1 MKQILDKLLK
11 RPPQQPL
18 KDQLRKQFNDKLA
31 EVDRMREELDQIVKT
46 ACDKAFLKGDIS

>member
-18 KDQLRKQFNDKLA
+18 KDQLRKQLA
-31 EVDRMREELDQIVKT
+31 EVDRMREELDRIVKT
-46 ACDKAFLKGDIS
+46 ACDKAFLKEDIS